1 MLFADARRAA
11 RGAQTCAWI
20 AAALG
25 VAYAL
30 ISAYWALGGTALLS
44 TIGGSIEHDA
54 RTGGLL
60 VTAGEWLVVLVKLF
74 AAALPVFVIRS
85 SGRGRRERVA
95 SRLAALEAL
104 VLTLYGLVF
113 TATGLLVQLGV
124 ISRGA
129 HVDNRALAWHAFLW
143 DPWFLVW
150 GLAVVA
156 SLRLNAA
163 AAKPPSQA
171 LMNA

>member
-1 MLFADARRAA
+1 MPSLEPRRAT
-11 RGAQTCAWI
+11 RGALTFAWI

-30 ISAYWALGGTALLS
+30 ISAYWALGGTGLLS

-60 VTAGEWLVVLVKLF
+60 VTAGLWLVVLVKLV
-74 AAALPVFVIRS
+74 AAALPVFVVRS
-85 SGRGRRERVA
+85 IGRRRGERVA
-95 SRLAALEAL
+95 RRLVVLEAI
-104 VLTLYGLVF
+104 VLTLYGFVL
-113 TATGLLVQLGV
+113 TAIGVLVQLGV

-129 HVDNRALAWHAFLW
+129 HADNRALAWHAFLW
-143 DPWFLVW
+143 DPWFLIW

-156 SLRLNAA
+156 SLRLNADS
-163 AAKPPSQA
+163 AKPLSGVVGSF
-171 LMNA
+171 

>member
-1 MLFADARRAA
+1 MLFAEASRAA
-11 RGAQTCAWI
+11 RGALTCAWI

-30 ISAYWALGGTALLS
+30 ISAYWALGGTGLLS
-44 TIGGSIEHDA
+44 TVGGSIEHDA

-60 VTAGEWLVVLVKLF
+60 VTAGQWLVVLVKLF
-74 AAALPVFVIRS
+74 AAALPVFVIGS

-104 VLTLYGLVF
+104 VLTVYGLVF

-150 GLAVVA
+150 GLAVLA
-156 SLRLNAA
+156 SLRLT
-163 AAKPPSQA
+163 PPPDSHRA
-171 LMNA
+171 RSS

>member
-1 MLFADARRAA
+1 M
-11 RGAQTCAWI
+11 
-20 AAALG
+20 
-25 VAYAL
+25 
-30 ISAYWALGGTALLS
+30 
-44 TIGGSIEHDA
+44 
-54 RTGGLL
+54 
-60 VTAGEWLVVLVKLF
+60 TAGEWLVVLVKLF

-124 ISRGA
+124 IRRGA
-129 HVDNRALAWHAFLW
+129 HADNRALAWHAFLW

>member
-1 MLFADARRAA
+1 LRRRAEP
-11 RGAQTCAWI
+11 RGALTCAWI

-54 RTGGLL
+54 RIGGLL
-60 VTAGEWLVVLVKLF
+60 VTAALWLVVLVKLL
-74 AAALPVFVIRS
+74 AGALLVFVIRS
-85 SGRGRRERVA
+85 AGRRRHERVA

-104 VLTLYGLVF
+104 VLTLYGLVL

-129 HVDNRALAWHAFLW
+129 HADNRALAWHAFLW

-150 GLAVVA
+150 GLAVLA
-156 SLRLNAA
+156 SLRLKAA
-163 AAKPPSQA
+163 AGQPPSQE